1 MSHPFLYS
9 KILVA
14 DDEVEVCNALKQ
26 FLEEE
31 KFRVDLAHDGEG
43 ALAKL
48 DEFKPHCVLLDVRMP
63 YLNGVDALKMI
74 KFRQPDTEVV
84 MVTAVANIKVAEECM
99 RNGAFGYVS
108 KPVDLD
114 YLLKEINAALQRRK
128 ENLEKQRVDPEE
140 SERLREEHKN
150 VKSAVQ
156 ALNEELFRA
165 LKFPID
171 LAGFTNAEFACH
183 SKNVSWL
190 AGELGRQLGLEQS
203 RLCEL
208 AGLYHD
214 IGKLCLPR
222 LLWQGPAEKW
232 SASERKVYQRFPVY
246 GQDIVQS
253 HFHLTGLGSVIRHQ
267 CENLDGTGFP
277 DRLPAVKIPLESKI
291 VAVAN
296 AFDEALVQANLRNIE
311 QDIAEGA
318 NILEAL
324 GAEKDKKFDPAVLEA
339 LAQVVNQRKYKAPK
353 EMQMQIP
360 DLTPKMVLSRNV
372 MTKSGKLVLAR
383 GTTLTP
389 ERIEKIDDF
398 GRIEPISLPI
408 HILADPNNQK

>member
-1 MSHPFLYS
+1 MPRPFLYS

-14 DDEVEVCNALKQ
+14 DDEIEVCNALKQ

-31 KFRVDLAHDGEG
+31 KFHVELAQDGEG

-48 DEFKPHCVLLDVRMP
+48 DEFKPHCVLLDIRMP
-63 YLNGVDALKMI
+63 YLNGIDALKMI
-74 KFRQPDTEVV
+74 KFRQPDTEVI

-128 ENLEKQRVDPEE
+128 ESLEKQRVDPAET
-140 SERLREEHKN
+140 ERLREDRKN

-171 LAGFTNAEFACH
+171 LVGFSNAEFACH
-183 SKNVSWL
+183 AKNVSWL
-190 AGELGRQLGLEQS
+190 AGELAMQLGLEQG

-214 IGKLCLPR
+214 VGKLCLPR
-222 LLWQGPAEKW
+222 LLWQGPADKW
-232 SASERKVYQRFPVY
+232 TAAERRVYQKFPVY

-253 HFHLTGLGSVIRHQ
+253 HFHLNGLGSVIRHQ

-291 VAVAN
+291 IAVAN
-296 AFDEALVQANLRNIE
+296 AFDEAMVQANRRNVE

-318 NILEAL
+318 KILEVL
-324 GAEKDKKFDPAVLEA
+324 DKEKDAKFDPAVLEA
-339 LAQVVNQRKYKAPK
+339 LAQVVGNYKYKAPK
-353 EMQMQIP
+353 EMEMQVP
-360 DLTPKMVLSRNV
+360 DLAPRMVLSRNV
-372 MTKSGKLVLAR
+372 MTKSGKLVLAK

-389 ERIEKIDDF
+389 ARIEKIDDF
-398 GRIEPISLPI
+398 SRIEAISLPI